1 MGDARHTGDPPE
13 GDAKIGPILEQARRE
28 RGLTLEEAEQ
38 ATKIRK
44 RYLAGLEREDFGV
57 LPGAVYAQGFL
68 KTYANFLGLDGEDLS
83 RQLKDLRRPRRERG
97 VTYGAPSK
105 SDFEEPLIIPGG
117 LAGTEKRRISGA
129 TIVTVVVALV
139 AFAAVIGTLY
149 YVGQNSGAAGGNPGA
164 TSGERPDSG
173 QERSEAN
180 DDGAT
185 PQVASGDISDE
196 TPKDGATEDGVQEDG
211 VQEAAV
217 RNELPENALR
227 IVVSVEGAP
236 SWLRVRADGS
246 VALEEIAQPG
256 FSRTFEATRVVSVKT
271 GDAGAVSVE
280 VNGQDVGV
288 LGADGE
294 VVSES
299 WAVKSAS

>member
-1 MGDARHTGDPPE
+1 MGDARHMGDSPD

-44 RYLAGLEREDFGV
+44 RYLDGLEREDFGV

-97 VTYGAPSK
+97 VSYGAPAK

-129 TIVTVVVALV
+129 AIATVVVALV

-149 YVGQNSGAAGGNPGA
+149 YVGQSSGAAGGNPGA
-164 TSGERPDSG
+164 ASGERPDPG
-173 QERSEAN
+173 QEGAAN
-180 DDGAT
+180 DGGGR
-185 PQVASGDISDE
+185 PQDASGDTSE
-196 TPKDGATEDGVQEDG
+196 EVSRNGGPEQSGVKEDG

-217 RNELPENALR
+217 RSELPESALR
-227 IVVSVEGAP
+227 IAVSVEGAP
-236 SWLRVRADGS
+236 SWLKVRVDGGT
-246 VALEEIAQPG
+246 ALEEIAQPG
-256 FSRTFEATRVVSVKT
+256 FSRTFEATRAVSVKT

-294 VVSES
+294 VLSES
-299 WAVKSAS
+299 WTVKSAS